1 MNLKCMGSKYTN
13 NETIEIGI
21 SSGIS
26 KYQRLNIIMVVIC
39 YLEKDNDKV
48 LMLYNFS
55 YFEIS
60 DFLF

>member
-13 NETIEIGI
+13 NETIKTGI

-48 LMLYNFS
+48 LILYNFS

>member
-13 NETIEIGI
+13 NETIKIGI

-60 DFLF
+60 EFLF